1 MKQSAILTACAFL
14 VCVLS
19 WVSRA
24 IAEPLPFGSAF
35 LCVPTDNDGPLF
47 GLGKIQPKSDML
59 RASV

>member
-24 IAEPLPFGSAF
+24 IAEPLPLGKVF
-35 LCVPTDNDGPLF
+35 LCTPSGHDGPLF
-47 GLGKIQPKSDML
+47 G
-59 RASV
+59 